1 MAAEQPADTSRARIT
16 EVAELAGVSIKTV
29 SRVMNDEPGVRASTR
44 ERVEEA
50 VRTLRYV
57 PNSFAKLL
65 KTGGGSAI
73 GVVIDAISDQFF
85 ATLVG
90 RVEELAA
97 EQGMAVLFASTG
109 VSITHPE
116 AGVDV
121 ESARAQLRRMR
132 GNHVRGIILA
142 PVPGLT
148 DADFAHLGC
157 PVVCI
162 DRGWQ
167 GIDSVIVDDAGATRE
182 AVAQFIAHGH
192 RRIGLVGVDPRFTT
206 NQHRVDGYR
215 DALEAAG
222 LPFEERLTIPNAD
235 ADAVAA
241 EVVRLVSAPDGPT
254 ALLAVSARAT
264 LTIIEALRSA
274 GREDVAIVSFGD
286 FPLAGVLRPGITV
299 VDQDPQLIASAA
311 FQRLTE
317 LMDSP
322 ADAPREIVIP
332 TPLVPRGSGELP
344 PAHPA
349 SEPLAEGAS
358 R

>member
-1 MAAEQPADTSRARIT
+1 MSIERPVEPPRARIT

-44 ERVEEA
+44 ERVEDA
-50 VRTLRYV
+50 VLALRYV

-65 KTGGGSAI
+65 KSGDGSAI
-73 GVVIDAISDQFF
+73 GVIIDAISDQFF
-85 ATLVG
+85 ASLVG
-90 RVEELAA
+90 RLEELAA

-109 VSITHPE
+109 VSITRPD
-116 AGVDV
+116 AVADV
-121 ESARAQLRRMR
+121 ERARAQLRRLN

-157 PVVCI
+157 PVICI

-167 GIDSVIVDDAGATRE
+167 GIDSVIVDDVGATQR
-182 AVAQFIAHGH
+182 AVSQFIAYGH
-192 RRIGLVGVDPRFTT
+192 RRIGLIGIDPRFTT

-215 DALEAAG
+215 KALEAAG
-222 LPFEERLTIPNAD
+222 LPFDDRLMIRNAD
-235 ADAVAA
+235 SDAVAA

-264 LTIIEALRSA
+264 MAIIDALRTI
-274 GREDVAIVSFGD
+274 GRDDVAIVSFGD
-286 FPLAGVLRPGITV
+286 FPLAGVLHPGITV
-299 VDQDPQLIASAA
+299 VDQDPQLMASAA

-317 LMDSP
+317 LMESP
-322 ADAPREIVIP
+322 GDAPREIVIP
-332 TPLVPRGSGELP
+332 TPLVARGSGELR
-344 PAHPA
+344 PAARPITQ
-349 SEPLAEGAS
+349 ELPG
-358 R
+358 